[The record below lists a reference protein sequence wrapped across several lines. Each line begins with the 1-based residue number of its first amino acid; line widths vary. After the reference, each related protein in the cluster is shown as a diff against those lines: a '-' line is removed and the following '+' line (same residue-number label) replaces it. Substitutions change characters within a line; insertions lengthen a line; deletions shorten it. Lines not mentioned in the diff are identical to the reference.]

1 MSTERAYA
9 RSPHQEKTMQ
19 LSSRMLARLA
29 VGPLAL
35 AAAGAL
41 GTATASA
48 SPGPS
53 RVVGHVYVND
63 NTAGTNTVAGF
74 DRHADGALTPIPGS
88 PFTAGGAGTGAGLAS
103 QGSVQLS
110 SDGRWAIAV
119 DAGSGQIS
127 VLRVHPDGR
136 LTAVSSGPV
145 ASGGSDPVSVAA
157 HDGLVYVANA
167 SATAPNYSGFRLTS
181 KGVLKPLAGSTV
193 TLPDGSQPGD
203 VLFNDTGSR
212 LVGTRV
218 GSSEIDSFAVDANG
232 LLTQPAGS
240 PFAAQGVGPFG
251 SVFSPT
257 KPSQLFV
264 TNAHNAPGDSTV
276 STFIDA
282 ADGTLTPQA
291 SSPVA
296 NGQSGSCW
304 AAITPNGKTLFSVN
318 TGSGTV
324 TSYSVG
330 NGGALKV
337 IQSVPIRDGA
347 GAGNSV
353 DATVSPDG
361 QDLYVLESLTGGVAE
376 FDIAGGQLRELA
388 SDPAA
393 LPAGAT
399 AAGIA
404 IN

>member
-1 MSTERAYA
+1 MSIERVHA
-9 RSPHQEKTMQ
+9 RSSHQEKTMQ

-35 AAAGAL
+35 AAAAAV

-48 SPGPS
+48 QTGPS
-53 RVVGHVYVND
+53 KVVGHVYVND

-74 DRHADGALTPIPGS
+74 DRHADGALTPIAGS

-103 QGSVQLS
+103 EGAVQLS
-110 SDGRWAIAV
+110 SNGHWAIAV

-127 VLRVHPDGR
+127 VLRVHPNGS

-145 ASGGSDPVSVAA
+145 ASGGSNPVSVAE

-167 SATAPNYSGFRLTS
+167 SATAPNYSGFRLTA
-181 KGVLKPLAGSTV
+181 KGVLKPLIGSTV

-203 VLFNDTGSR
+203 VLFNDDGTR

-218 GSSEIDSFAVDANG
+218 GTSEIDSFAVDANG

-257 KPSQLFV
+257 RPAQLFV

-282 ADGTLTPQA
+282 ADGTLSPLA

-304 AAITPNGKTLFSVN
+304 AAITPNGKKLFSVN

-324 TSYSVG
+324 TSYSVADS
-330 NGGALKV
+330 GALKV
-337 IQSVPIRDGA
+337 IQTVPIRNGA

-353 DATVSPDG
+353 DVTVSPDG
-361 QDLYVLESLTGGVAE
+361 QNLYVLESLTGAVAE

>member
-1 MSTERAYA
+1 MSIERVHA
-9 RSPHQEKTMQ
+9 RSSHQEKTMQ

-35 AAAGAL
+35 AAAAAV

-48 SPGPS
+48 NTGPS
-53 RVVGHVYVND
+53 KVVGHVYVND
-63 NTAGTNTVAGF
+63 NTTGTNTVAGF

-103 QGSVQLS
+103 EGSVQLS
-110 SDGRWAIAV
+110 SDGHWAIAV

-127 VLRVHPDGR
+127 VLRVHSNGS

-145 ASGGSDPVSVAA
+145 ASGGSNPVSVAE

-167 SATAPNYSGFRLTS
+167 SATAPNYSGFRLTA
-181 KGVLKPLAGSTV
+181 KGVLKPLIGSTV

-203 VLFNDTGSR
+203 VLFNEDGTR
-212 LVGTRV
+212 LAGTRV
-218 GSSEIDSFAVDANG
+218 GTSEIDSFAVDANG

-257 KPSQLFV
+257 RPAQLFV

-282 ADGTLTPQA
+282 ADGTLSPLA

-304 AAITPNGKTLFSVN
+304 AAITPSGKRLFSVN
-318 TGSGTV
+318 TGSGTL
-324 TSYSVG
+324 TSYSVADS
-330 NGGALKV
+330 GALKV
-337 IQSVPIRDGA
+337 IQTVPIRNGA

-353 DATVSPDG
+353 DVAVSPDG
-361 QDLYVLESLTGGVAE
+361 DNLYVLENKTNGVAE

-388 SDPAA
+388 SDPAP

-404 IN
+404 IQ